1 MGKYWVIAPYD
12 SIKTKIFER
21 VWEYDLKNGTI
32 AIGWKDLGDVS
43 QMKSKG
49 ELRQKYM
56 EVYGDEKNL
65 TRDCNSIWSF
75 YNEISLGDVIIAR
88 RGTKKIIG
96 IGTVT
101 RTPFYDEEKG
111 KERVASLTDHFFSN
125 FINVKWEEKAIK
137 FDKIVFSF
145 YTIYKISKEKYQSL
159 TKGTPPEERE
169 EGIEQSTE
177 FVLEKYL
184 EDFIVTNFD
193 SVFRGQLELYKD
205 PEGDIGQQ
213 YPIIGN
219 EGREIGRIDI
229 LAKESSTNSY
239 VVIELKKG
247 RESDK
252 VVGQIL
258 RYMSWVKENLCL
270 EGEDVKGLII
280 CKDEDERLS
289 YALKMVQ
296 NIIKL
301 KFYNVDFRLRD

>member
-12 SIKTKIFER
+12 STKTKIFER

-43 QMKSKG
+43 QMKSKE

-111 KERVASLTDHFFSN
+111 KGRVANLTDHFYSN
-125 FINVKWEEKAIK
+125 FINVKWEEKEIK

-145 YTIYKISKEKYQSL
+145 YTIYEISEEKYQSL

-169 EGIEQSTE
+169 EGVEQSTE

-205 PEGDIGQQ
+205 PEGDIGQ
-213 YPIIGN
+213 
-219 EGREIGRIDI
+219 
-229 LAKESSTNSY
+229 
-239 VVIELKKG
+239 
-247 RESDK
+247 
-252 VVGQIL
+252 
-258 RYMSWVKENLCL
+258 
-270 EGEDVKGLII
+270 
-280 CKDEDERLS
+280 
-289 YALKMVQ
+289 
-296 NIIKL
+296 
-301 KFYNVDFRLRD
+301 

>member
-12 SIKTKIFER
+12 STKTQIFER
-21 VWEYDLKNGTI
+21 VWQYDLKNGTI
-32 AIGWKDLGDVS
+32 AIGWKDLRDVS
-43 QMKSKG
+43 QIRSKD

-65 TRDCNSIWSF
+65 TKDCNSIWNF
-75 YNEISLGDVIIAR
+75 YNEISPEDVIIAR
-88 RGTKKIIG
+88 RGTKKIMG

-101 RTPFYDEEKG
+101 GPAFYDEGKG
-111 KERVASLTDHFFSN
+111 KERVANLTDDFYSN
-125 FINVKWEEKAIK
+125 FINVKWEEKEIE
-137 FDKIVFSF
+137 FDKIIFSF
-145 YTIYKISKEKYQSL
+145 YTIYEISEEKFRSL
-159 TKGTPPEERE
+159 TKGAAPEERE
-169 EGIEQSTE
+169 EGVEQSTE

-193 SVFRGQLELYKD
+193 SIFRGQLELYRD
-205 PEGDIGQQ
+205 PEGNIGQQ

-229 LAKESSTNSY
+229 LAKEPSTNSY
-239 VVIELKKG
+239 IVIELKKG

-258 RYMSWVKENLCL
+258 RYMSWVKENLCQG
-270 EGEDVKGLII
+270 GEDIKGLII

-296 NIIKL
+296 NIIKV
-301 KFYNVDFRLRD
+301 KFYSVNFRLSD